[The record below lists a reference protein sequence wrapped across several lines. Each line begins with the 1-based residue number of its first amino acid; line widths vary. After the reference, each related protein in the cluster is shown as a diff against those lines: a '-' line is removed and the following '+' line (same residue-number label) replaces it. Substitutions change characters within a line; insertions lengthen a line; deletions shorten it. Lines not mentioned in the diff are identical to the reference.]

1 MAIGPSGG
9 IAFLKIN
16 GLQYQLSGELEI
28 QPNTTQNEWEANQD
42 GSIVFTQKA
51 VPPYMAM
58 KIRDSGSLSV
68 QQLNGV
74 QGATIQAQLINGK
87 QYVLQQA
94 GAWGE
99 FKEDTVKG
107 EITAKFGG
115 LACYEQTSA

>member
-1 MAIGPSGG
+1 MAVGPAGG

-42 GSIVFTQKA
+42 GTVVFTQKA
-51 VPPYMAM
+51 VVPYLSMN
-58 KIRDSGSLSV
+58 IRDSGSLSV
-68 QQLNGV
+68 QALNGV
-74 QGATIQAQLINGK
+74 QDATVQAQLINGK
-87 QYVLQQA
+87 QYVLQRA

-107 EITAKFGG
+107 EITGKFGG
-115 LACYEQTSA
+115 AGCYELTAT